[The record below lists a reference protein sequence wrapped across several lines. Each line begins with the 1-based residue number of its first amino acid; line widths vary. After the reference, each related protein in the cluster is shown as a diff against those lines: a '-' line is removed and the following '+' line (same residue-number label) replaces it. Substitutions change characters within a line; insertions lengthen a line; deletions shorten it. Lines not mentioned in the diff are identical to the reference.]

1 MVYTNCAKKT
11 DLNFQHSII
20 NSIFDF
26 PESKKIPYIFMDNP
40 LVEVLKTQKLLKN
53 SHENKNDFDRF
64 LLEELSAKFLTVS

>member
-26 PESKKIPYIFMDNP
+26 PESKKIPFIFMDNP
-40 LVEVLKTQKLLKN
+40 LVEVLKTQKLFEH
-53 SHENKNDFDRF
+53 SHENKHGFDQF
-64 LLEELSAKFLTVS
+64 VLEELNAKFLTAS